1 MILFENN
8 LFMLIQ
14 WSHIDIYC
22 DAIIVKYQKY
32 LYFVY
37 DFHQVTFSAFQN
49 ADMNK
54 NEGLYYLFYFI

>member
-1 MILFENN
+1 
-8 LFMLIQ
+8 MLIQ
-14 WSHIDIYC
+14 WFHIDIYC

-32 LYFVY
+32 LHFLD